1 MSLITSQKRKKKNV
15 EQGGKGGPQTKKK
28 KEKEKEEIPD
38 PVEGGP
44 FLPGQ
49 RLFYKYRGK
58 LRPCEIV
65 ERRLLNKT
73 LGEELSATAVKKKSS
88 TSSSGN
94 GDKDDQDGNS
104 DSDDDDNND
113 NNNNNSSNNNNSNG
127 DNSNDKGK
135 ESDLDA
141 IYRNLPPD
149 KHPYKYYVHYLEYNR
164 RMDQWVQFPG
174 LKLVDEDGNKP
185 PQEEIKVGQAHAGDK
200 SDGVVNFLEEAG
212 HESNEGMDEE
222 SLREHETVTKVK
234 NIEMIELGRF
244 RMEAWYFSPY
254 PPELFPNADQKNAIP
269 ILYLCE
275 FTLKF
280 FRHKTELQRHYQR
293 NPPRHPPGN
302 EIYRDDK
309 TMLSMFEV
317 DGTQEKVYAQ
327 NLCWMAKLFL
337 DHKTLYYDVDPFLF
351 YVLCER
357 DDRGYHIV
365 GFYSK
370 EKHSESGYNLA
381 CILTL
386 PAYQRKG
393 YGKFLIEFSYEL
405 SKLEQKV
412 GSPEK
417 PLSDLGQLSYGSYWS
432 EILLNVLIE
441 SGKEHLSI
449 YDLCSITSFKADDT
463 IQTLQKLNLLKYYS
477 GNYLIYITDEAREK
491 HKKYQARKKNQKRVD
506 PTKIHWTPYESGR
519 KSDKW
524 SIASKVRGNL
534 DQDDEA

>member
-1 MSLITSQKRKKKNV
+1 MSVPVLCSHQPFHHWNVPYQPAVLDIPRIGRLLRIIFDLRHKSLVEVNVVFVAMSLITSHKRKKKDV

-28 KEKEKEEIPD
+28 KDKVKEKVPE

-49 RLFYKYRGK
+49 RLFYKYRGR

-65 ERRLLNKT
+65 ERRLVNKT
-73 LGEELSATAVKKKSS
+73 LGEELSTSS
-88 TSSSGN
+88 T
-94 GDKDDQDGNS
+94 GDPESATEDLPEEQKGDADAGTGDEDGNAHP
-104 DSDDDDNND
+104 
-113 NNNNNSSNNNNSNG
+113 
-127 DNSNDKGK
+127 K
-135 ESDLDA
+135 
-141 IYRNLPPD
+141 

-164 RMDQWVQFPG
+164 RMDQWVQFRG
-174 LKLVDEDGNKP
+174 LKLVDEKGNKP

-222 SLREHETVTKVK
+222 SLIEHEHVTKVK

-254 PPELFPNADQKNAIP
+254 PPEIFPNNDQKNAIP

-280 FRHKTELQRHYQR
+280 FRHKSELQRHYQR

-302 EIYRDDK
+302 EIYRDDA

-317 DGTQEKVYAQ
+317 DGTQEKIYAQ

-370 EKHSESGYNLA
+370 EKHSEQGYNL
-381 CILTL
+381 
-386 PAYQRKG
+386 
-393 YGKFLIEFSYEL
+393 GKYFER
-405 SKLEQKV
+405 
-412 GSPEK
+412 P
-417 PLSDLGQLSYGSYWS
+417 
-432 EILLNVLIE
+432 
-441 SGKEHLSI
+441 
-449 YDLCSITSFKADDT
+449 
-463 IQTLQKLNLLKYYS
+463 
-477 GNYLIYITDEAREK
+477 
-491 HKKYQARKKNQKRVD
+491 
-506 PTKIHWTPYESGR
+506 
-519 KSDKW
+519 
-524 SIASKVRGNL
+524 
-534 DQDDEA
+534 